1 MTKLIALHTISRL
14 ADDGSSTQEL
24 PPGTVFEADGPE
36 LEDYRKAGAVADAS
50 DDEPLS
56 DLTPYVRSN
65 TASADSATTL
75 MPTARPEEDPTL
87 DVFSDDLDPDDDKE
101 T

>member
-1 MTKLIALHTISRL
+1 MAKLIALHTISRL
-14 ADDGSSTQEL
+14 SEDGDTTQEL

-56 DLTPYVRSN
+56 DLAQFSRS
-65 TASADSATTL
+65 ASALAEPATTL
-75 MPTARPEEDPTL
+75 IPGAGPEEAPVADE
-87 DVFSDDLDPDDDKE
+87 DDEDAEDKE

>member
-1 MTKLIALHTISRL
+1 MAKLIALHTISRL
-14 ADDGSSTQEL
+14 SEDGDSTQEL

-36 LEDYRKAGAVADAS
+36 LEDYRKAGAVADAA

-56 DLTPYVRSN
+56 DLAQFTRSD
-65 TASADSATTL
+65 ASLAEPATTL
-75 MPTARPEEDPTL
+75 MPSKGPEEAPVADE
-87 DVFSDDLDPDDDKE
+87 DDEDAEDKE